1 MLITDR
7 ELLDLIALAAN
18 AGMVGQHEEAIRR
31 LEYVLQIN
39 PNLAQAHFLLGSQYA
54 ATGRM
59 DDAINA
65 TATAVSCD
73 QQLDSACFQLGLL
86 LLSAGRMTEAR
97 LAWSPLDKLGSAAP
111 LVLFKTGLLHMVNE
125 ELAIALDYLEL
136 GLTKPNDNQALQDEM
151 RKIAEQVQLA
161 LKEGRG
167 SVNAASIWLASHAAD
182 KGLH

>member
-1 MLITDR
+1 MLTTDH

-18 AGMVGQHEEAIRR
+18 AGMAGQHEEAIRR
-31 LEYVLQIN
+31 LQYVLQMS

-65 TATAVSCD
+65 TAAAVSRD
-73 QQLDSACFQLGLL
+73 QQLDIACFQLGLL
-86 LLSAGRMTEAR
+86 LLSTGRMTEAR

-111 LVLFKTGLLHMVNE
+111 LALFKTGLLHMVNE

-151 RKIAEQVQLA
+151 RKITEQVKLA

-167 SVNAASIWLASHAAD
+167 SVNAASIWLTSHAAD